1 MKKLIVLSKH
11 KFNTIDTVSPIL
23 LEYSKKT
30 RNKIIIFFPYSNDL
44 IQLKKNFVLYDT
56 LKKISSIK
64 LLGHKNY
71 FFHKIIKIFYLFNLF
86 FLALQK
92 NKFIHFG
99 GLEEWPFKIISIINK
114 KNVFYCQSGSYFSDY
129 ERLRSLAYSLGVY
142 TDAIKGKGW
151 SNIKSITADNIIV
164 NDERN
169 YLQKHP
175 KHQKKNFFIYKAS
188 RLSENWIN
196 NSQQYISEMYNRH
209 KDANFNKGY
218 IAFALGTFA
227 PYEDLKNKDSQLTL
241 FRETIEILKDLEIP
255 TLIKPHYFTQM
266 EIVHEEL
273 NKIKKENFFITYAH
287 PTVLALNAKIWICN
301 LFSST
306 CADAFGRGVPTIEYT
321 DYSEN
326 LTKYTNNS
334 SINSEHIDYFISRDK
349 QKLKYTIRKILNE
362 KKIHKQRIFP
372 SDKSNLIDSLIKN

>member
-30 RNKIIIFFPYSNDL
+30 RNKIIIFFPHSNDL

-71 FFHKIIKIFYLFNLF
+71 FFRKIIKFFYLFNF
-86 FLALQK
+86 FFAALQK
-92 NKFIHFG
+92 SKFIHFG
-99 GLEEWPFKIISIINK
+99 GLEEWPFKIISIINR

-129 ERLRSLAYSLGVY
+129 ERLRSLAHNLGSY

-151 SNIKSITADNIIV
+151 SNIKPFASNNIIV

-175 KHQKKNFFIYKAS
+175 EHQKKNFFIYKAS

-209 KDANFNKGY
+209 KDANLTKGY
-218 IAFALGTFA
+218 IAFVLGTFA
-227 PYEDLKNKDSQLTL
+227 PYEDLKNEDSQLTL

-306 CADAFGRGVPTIEYT
+306 CADAFGCGVPTIEYT

-326 LTKYTNNS
+326 LKKYTNNS

-372 SDKSNLIDSLIKN
+372 SDKNNLIDSLIKN

>member
-1 MKKLIVLSKH
+1 MQKLIVLSKH

-30 RNKIIIFFPYSNDL
+30 RNKIIIFFPIHNDL
-44 IQLKKNFVLYDT
+44 VELKKNFVLYDT
-56 LKKISSIK
+56 LKKISVIK

-71 FFHKIIKIFYLFNLF
+71 FFRKIIKIFYLFNFL

-99 GLEEWPFKIISIINK
+99 SLEEWPFKIISIINR
-114 KNVFYCQSGSYFSDY
+114 KNVFYCQSGSYFSDV
-129 ERLRSLAYSLGVY
+129 EKLRSLVHNKGPY

-151 SNIKSITADNIIV
+151 SNVKPVTSNNIIV

-175 KHQKKNFFIYKAS
+175 KHQKKNFFIYRAS
-188 RLSENWIN
+188 RLSESWIN
-196 NSQQYISEMYNRH
+196 NSKQYISEMYNRH

-287 PTVLALNAKIWICN
+287 PTVLASNAKMWICN
-301 LFSST
+301 LISST

-326 LTKYTNNS
+326 MKKYVKNS
-334 SINSEHIDYFISRDK
+334 SIYPGYIDHFISRDK

-362 KKIHKQRIFP
+362 NKIHKQRIFP
-372 SDKSNLIDSLIKN
+372 LDKNNLIDNLIKN